1 MIFEPFISMTN
12 KPYLII
18 VTLVVAIF
26 VAIIIFD
33 KKRVADAEDS
43 TASKSSTGDGIEA
56 FSDEDSESAA
66 RSTKHKPRESTD
78 KPKKT
83 RTASGLIYEV
93 MRKGNG
99 VSPGP
104 TDKVKVLYLGYLP
117 DGTEFDRSRG
127 GKPISFL
134 LNGVIPG
141 WAEGLQLMKVGA
153 KYRFTIPP
161 ELAYGQSGAGNVIGP
176 NQTLIFEVE
185 LVEVDQ

>member
-1 MIFEPFISMTN
+1 
-12 KPYLII
+12 
-18 VTLVVAIF
+18 
-26 VAIIIFD
+26 
-33 KKRVADAEDS
+33 
-43 TASKSSTGDGIEA
+43 
-56 FSDEDSESAA
+56 
-66 RSTKHKPRESTD
+66 
-78 KPKKT
+78 
-83 RTASGLIYEV
+83 